1 VKESGAPSTSVDVVS
16 TPPTAALID
25 ASARGSLLVIG
36 ARGHTVL
43 SGVLLGSVSQHLARH
58 AACPVVVVRQPHDP
72 QPRVVVGVDGS
83 QGSQDALDF
92 AAAQAVRTGSSLSVV
107 NAWRS
112 FARGRGAVMGPPL
125 ERRYGAELEAS
136 ERLLAESV
144 AGLADTWPDLE
155 VETEAIPVPP
165 SRCLADASQ
174 AASLVVVGSRGRGAF
189 TGMLLG
195 SVSQSVLH
203 TAQCPVA
210 VVR

>member
-1 VKESGAPSTSVDVVS
+1 
-16 TPPTAALID
+16 
-25 ASARGSLLVIG
+25 
-36 ARGHTVL
+36 
-43 SGVLLGSVSQHLARH
+43 
-58 AACPVVVVRQPHDP
+58 
-72 QPRVVVGVDGS
+72 
-83 QGSQDALDF
+83 
-92 AAAQAVRTGSSLSVV
+92 
-107 NAWRS
+107 
-112 FARGRGAVMGPPL
+112 
-125 ERRYGAELEAS
+125 
-136 ERLLAESV
+136 V
-144 AGLADTWPDLE
+144 AGLADTWPALE